1 MMEKT
6 VVVPGAARS
15 GTTMAG
21 CSPRQVHAAN
31 AGPARGIGA
40 ERKRPAGGD
49 AGSGG
54 ALPSFYGIGAQ
65 KAGTTWLYEMLKG
78 HPQIYL
84 PKRKEIHYWDHND
97 ARQLSLQWYRDHFT
111 PGRINGDIT
120 PAYAV
125 LDEAKIEAI
134 HALTPQARLLFSM
147 RHPVERAWSFVQ
159 MAVGRNFTDLPPDL
173 MAGEPQGEVLEFVRR
188 KLFQRGCLERSN
200 YAGTIRRWRRRF
212 GDAALMC
219 YRYERIARDPRRLL
233 AEVCAH
239 IGADPAWVDG
249 LPPDVIGRMVFSS
262 DKIPFPRAL
271 RAEFAERCAPYLD
284 DLEQLLGER
293 FDDWRS

>member
-1 MMEKT
+1 M
-6 VVVPGAARS
+6 
-15 GTTMAG
+15 
-21 CSPRQVHAAN
+21 
-31 AGPARGIGA
+31 
-40 ERKRPAGGD
+40 
-49 AGSGG
+49 
-54 ALPSFYGIGAQ
+54 
-65 KAGTTWLYEMLKG
+65 
-78 HPQIYL
+78 
-84 PKRKEIHYWDHND
+84 
-97 ARQLSLQWYRDHFT
+97 
-111 PGRINGDIT
+111 
-120 PAYAV
+120 
-125 LDEAKIEAI
+125 
-134 HALTPQARLLFSM
+134 
-147 RHPVERAWSFVQ
+147 
-159 MAVGRNFTDLPPDL
+159 
-173 MAGEPQGEVLEFVRR
+173 LEFVRR

-249 LPPDVIGRMVFSS
+249 LEKDVIGRMVFSS

-284 DLEQLLGER
+284 DLERLLGER